1 MEIHVIWRVVAT
13 DSLICALM
21 ISQLVFSSCIS
32 VLIYSLVNAKNIP
45 HSFGCSSLIVYQFYS
60 CWEDLSGSI
69 WTRMSCCQARFQYQV
84 WYLVLQCLSIIKIL
98 LLFFFISNVLEKN
111 VKNSNRF
118 SVFIGSALFVF
129 LFTLF
134 RYWWWCGFLIT
145 WAPEY
150 RVIIQFAIKFNVSM
164 VEWLNILVLSF
175 WSLVERCLIGIHTPS
190 SFL

>member
-45 HSFGCSSLIVYQFYS
+45 HSFSWSSLIVYQFYS

-98 LLFFFISNVLEKN
+98 LFFFLFRMYWKKMWRALIGFLFLLVVRCLFFFLHCLG
-111 VKNSNRF
+111 
-118 SVFIGSALFVF
+118 IGDDVA
-129 LFTLF
+129 
-134 RYWWWCGFLIT
+134 
-145 WAPEY
+145 
-150 RVIIQFAIKFNVSM
+150 
-164 VEWLNILVLSF
+164 F
-175 WSLVERCLIGIHTPS
+175 W
-190 SFL
+190 